1 MAFPSAIS
9 ALPVGPSLLPLTHLT
24 DYHRSL
30 PIFQSGE
37 ISAPKPCPV
46 FKENLVYA
54 FYGRPS
60 YRVNFP
66 NTDAYTTVS
75 YAPVC
80 FIFKPDMAPIRR
92 VFPFDTGG
100 FGLYKA
106 CFHHTDKVEDF
117 SLDITPSSAQKIV
130 GKFYGANVAYYDI
143 KPLSGL
149 TFGALDVAVQNYYN
163 LITGTAHG
171 GDDRNSAIEFQFDA
185 PLKLS
190 GNLLAVIAP
199 DELAND
205 SSVLN
210 ILSNIDAIAIPYK
223 VPGRYRPIEF
233 AIKFR
238 ELAEDFYRRNGY
250 L

>member
-1 MAFPSAIS
+1 MAFSSAIS
-9 ALPVGPSLLPLTHLT
+9 ALPVGPSVLPLTHLT
-24 DYHRSL
+24 DFHRSL
-30 PIFQSGE
+30 PILQSGE
-37 ISAPKPCPV
+37 ISAPTECPV

-60 YRVNFP
+60 YRVNFS
-66 NTDAYTTVS
+66 NEDAYTTVS

-92 VFPFDTGG
+92 VFPFDSGG

-106 CFHHTDKVEDF
+106 CFHHTDKVDDF
-117 SLDITPSSAQKIV
+117 LLDISASSAQKIV
-130 GKFYGANVAYYDI
+130 GKFYGENIAYYDI

-149 TFGALDVAVQNYYN
+149 TFGALDVAVQNYFN
-163 LITGTAHG
+163 LITGAAHG
-171 GDDRNSAIEFQFDA
+171 GDDRNSAIEFQFEA
-185 PLKLS
+185 PVKLS

-199 DELAND
+199 DELAHD
-205 SSVLN
+205 KFVVD
-210 ILSNIDAIAIPYK
+210 ILSKINAIAIPYK

-233 AIKFR
+233 SMKFR
-238 ELAEDFYRRNGY
+238 ELVEDFYRRNGY